1 MQQMPR
7 KLLKRNVKMQAYKVD
22 NQRPKTEAETRFI
35 IDEQLRMVG
44 WEADTENIR
53 YSKGVRP
60 TKGRKLAIAEY
71 PTNSTVGNRGYAD
84 YALFIGEKLNGHY
97 RSKSNS

>member
-1 MQQMPR
+1 
-7 KLLKRNVKMQAYKVD
+7 
-22 NQRPKTEAETRFI
+22 
-35 IDEQLRMVG
+35 MVG

-84 YALFIGEKLNGHY
+84 YALFY
-97 RSKSNS
+97 W

>member
-1 MQQMPR
+1 
-7 KLLKRNVKMQAYKVD
+7 
-22 NQRPKTEAETRFI
+22 
-35 IDEQLRMVG
+35 MVG

-84 YALFIGEKLNGHY
+84 YALLLVKISGHY